1 MTLLSILGGIGLLM
15 VFMAAVC
22 FKQII
27 NKSLGAP
34 LIESFIQL
42 LSQAINEFNRRIF
55 FIFIQFAII
64 SNMIFCGLMWVEGR
78 TLSVSQLIAFDLS
91 ILIFSGIVYLMLT
104 FIPHSLSGILGGERN
119 DSQVLIHRIILAGFF
134 QTL

>member
-42 LSQAINEFNRRIF
+42 LSQAINEFLETQRSLVA
-55 FIFIQFAII
+55 QDPDLI
-64 SNMIFCGLMWVEGR
+64 SSFELLERGK
-78 TLSVSQLIAFDLS
+78 SALIS
-91 ILIFSGIVYLMLT
+91 
-104 FIPHSLSGILGGERN
+104 
-119 DSQVLIHRIILAGFF
+119 
-134 QTL
+134 QTLPVQTSPSSQAALLFTF

>member
-1 MTLLSILGGIGLLM
+1 MTLLSILGGIGALM
-15 VFMAAVC
+15 VFMAAFC

-55 FIFIQFAII
+55 FIFIQFVVL
-64 SNMIFCGLMWVEGR
+64 SNMIFYGLMWVEGHA
-78 TLSVSQLIAFDLS
+78 LSLSQLIAFDLS
-91 ILIFSGIVYLMLT
+91 ILIFSGI
-104 FIPHSLSGILGGERN
+104 I
-119 DSQVLIHRIILAGFF
+119 
-134 QTL
+134 